1 TPWINSNSGLNG
13 SIVGLVRPG
22 FLMFDSVVTRSAL
35 IGVET
40 RRIVDGAWRCSDGA
54 NAETLEIAESKASVL
69 NIMVTGNVHHRIMRL
84 RRESGEGIRHPVLKI
99 WRERQEQLERL
110 GHHLAGPTS
119 AVAPYAILG
128 GASAVFTSA
137 ISRSDNADITPLS
150 MFYLLLLALNYAVT
164 PRLGRLYIHP
174 STNKQSVALVEEVVK
189 MSLGLGGWVLS
200 SYVAQSSLIE
210 DASSLSDRTVQ
221 DLSRQL
227 SSWSF
232 TSTLLAAG
240 LPSAL
245 YAIQGTLQYTAYQHL
260 DSVTFNGLVQ
270 FKVLTSALCCYILLG
285 KRQSPW
291 QCVSLGLLLLSNII
305 FQGTW
310 KSWRK
315 GAQRCLQQQV
325 DGMQHRNAYFYT
337 VEISALSATY
347 LIASMAANWI
357 GGEVFG
363 DNKQVKAIPRERG
376 SGFFHDW
383 SHKTFIPVAMKA
395 TAGLL
400 TALVHQHLGSVVKGF
415 ALVLGLIFSALLQLG
430 LEGTE
435 LTFDQMIGTALR
447 NHCRRGERRHQ
458 RDQPRRPRSARR
470 ALQRTPRQVRRA
482 VGAQHLHPRLRLDRA
497 DLRVHRESGQ
507 QVPHARLVLVPRPAR
522 LGEHRVGLHL
532 GLVAEHRQGQVA
544 RQGERPRVPQDR
556 VQAEVHAVLLV
567 GRRDHVLGRA
577 RPPLHPVSVHP
588 PSVDPV
594 RVERQLLDVP
604 PAAPRDEVPDLPLDD
619 AACDVLAAEVRH
631 ARAEERPQA
640 QRVHFDPPPAEDVAW
655 ASSPD
660 EIDTASPGSHVRR
673 ALRVAL
679 EHPPH
684 RVVVRAH
691 DKARHPVGVVHE
703 PVPGGLVVVARLDA
717 RGGVEEGHDVPLALG
732 ARESL
737 AEGAHDVGV
746 VRGRGR
752 RLVVRVV
759 HGDLF
764 SRAKQAVG
772 AGRGRVSRIKR

>member
-1 TPWINSNSGLNG
+1 
-13 SIVGLVRPG
+13 
-22 FLMFDSVVTRSAL
+22 
-35 IGVET
+35 
-40 RRIVDGAWRCSDGA
+40 
-54 NAETLEIAESKASVL
+54 
-69 NIMVTGNVHHRIMRL
+69 MRL

-315 GAQRCLQQQV
+315 GASKSLPSITQSQRFMLGVLPCIMATFLSGTAGAFSQRCLQQQV

-430 LEGTE
+430 LEGKE
-435 LTFDQMIGTALR
+435 LTFDQMIGTAL
-447 NHCRRGERRHQ
+447 
-458 RDQPRRPRSARR
+458 
-470 ALQRTPRQVRRA
+470 
-482 VGAQHLHPRLRLDRA
+482 
-497 DLRVHRESGQ
+497 
-507 QVPHARLVLVPRPAR
+507 
-522 LGEHRVGLHL
+522 
-532 GLVAEHRQGQVA
+532 
-544 RQGERPRVPQDR
+544 
-556 VQAEVHAVLLV
+556 VLLSCW
-567 GRRDHVLGRA
+567 
-577 RPPLHPVSVHP
+577 LHFTD
-588 PSVDPV
+588 PS
-594 RVERQLLDVP
+594 
-604 PAAPRDEVPDLPLDD
+604 
-619 AACDVLAAEVRH
+619 
-631 ARAEERPQA
+631 
-640 QRVHFDPPPAEDVAW
+640 
-655 ASSPD
+655 
-660 EIDTASPGSHVRR
+660 
-673 ALRVAL
+673 
-679 EHPPH
+679 
-684 RVVVRAH
+684 
-691 DKARHPVGVVHE
+691 
-703 PVPGGLVVVARLDA
+703 
-717 RGGVEEGHDVPLALG
+717 
-732 ARESL
+732 
-737 AEGAHDVGV
+737 
-746 VRGRGR
+746 
-752 RLVVRVV
+752 
-759 HGDLF
+759 
-764 SRAKQAVG
+764 
-772 AGRGRVSRIKR
+772 